1 MAIGLND
8 EILICLKFKFIVVS
22 PHVCYAANMA
32 TDDETVSG
40 AEALCSLLEAAQS
53 LGMKTAP
60 TPEDENRIV
69 PIGNPKDIPKQLFE
83 LVKAIEVFREANI
96 DEVNQILDGSVTI
109 MSLKLALF
117 ALLGWISA
125 QGIPNKEAIKLVLHA
140 VNGPVKPSGSINKLH
155 EKRQSLME
163 LMGGASPMTEPV
175 MKI

>member
-1 MAIGLND
+1 MTAETEAI
-8 EILICLKFKFIVVS
+8 
-22 PHVCYAANMA
+22 
-32 TDDETVSG
+32 SG

-60 TPEDENRIV
+60 TAEDEYRIV

-83 LVKAIEVFREANI
+83 LVKSIEMFRDANI
-96 DEVNQILDGSVTI
+96 EEVNQILDGSVTI

-125 QGIPNKEAIKLVLHA
+125 QGIPNKDAIKLVLHA
-140 VNGPVKPSGSINKLH
+140 VNGPVKPSGSISKLE
-155 EKRQSLME
+155 EKRQSLLE
-163 LMGGASPMTEPV
+163 IMGAASPAAGPG